1 MFVTA
6 TCTSTTP
13 FLETVL
19 HGFTGKADGATPQAG
34 LSMNAA
40 GVLYGTANTG
50 GSAMKGTLFHLNWSF
65 TK

>member
-1 MFVTA
+1 
-6 TCTSTTP
+6 
-13 FLETVL
+13 LETVL
-19 HGFTGKADGATPQAG
+19 HGFTGRADGATPQAG

-50 GSAMKGTLFHLNWSF
+50 GSAMKGTLFHLRNSSF